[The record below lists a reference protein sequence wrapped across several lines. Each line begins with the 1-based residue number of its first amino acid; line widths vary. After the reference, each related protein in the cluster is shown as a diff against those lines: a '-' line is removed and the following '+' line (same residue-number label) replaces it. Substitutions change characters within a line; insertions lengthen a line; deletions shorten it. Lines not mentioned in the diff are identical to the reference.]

1 MQMLTFMVQGCDLE
15 KSNRPQANGCQF
27 KQKPLEYG
35 LLEIVQLL
43 ILKKKLEV
51 ALHPEEK

>member
-1 MQMLTFMVQGCDLE
+1 MQTLTFMVQGCDLE
-15 KSNRPQANGCQF
+15 KSNLPQANGCQF

-43 ILKKKLEV
+43 IKKKLEV

>member
-1 MQMLTFMVQGCDLE
+1 MQTLTFMVQGCDLE
-15 KSNRPQANGCQF
+15 KSNLPQANGCQF
-27 KQKPLEYG
+27 KQKLLEYG

>member
-1 MQMLTFMVQGCDLE
+1 MQTLTFMVQGCDLE